1 MLHLS
6 SVAPVRSV
14 PASAS
19 PWLECVLLGLGRVES
34 CCRARV
40 WCPPSPVPSYLQLL
54 ISDGWSTAAAQLN
67 QGRVSS
73 NVSHPDTSSSRYP
86 SILLSCIKY
95 NFTLMLS
102 VISPHPL
109 SPHCTQT
116 LASVQIAK
124 LSHTSLAPE
133 QTRRSL
139 LHGSVYGRDGKV
151 IAQETAPVASQRG
164 LARG

>member
-1 MLHLS
+1 MYCCFLSLFRYASEMKGLLMQHLS
-6 SVAPVRSV
+6 SVAPVRPV
-14 PASAS
+14 PAPAS

-40 WCPPSPVPSYLQLL
+40 WCPPSAVPSYLQLL

-95 NFTLMLS
+95 NFTFIA
-102 VISPHPL
+102 ISCFPTPAIPALHTNSRVSPNCQIIPHKPR
-109 SPHCTQT
+109 P
-116 LASVQIAK
+116 
-124 LSHTSLAPE
+124 
-133 QTRRSL
+133 
-139 LHGSVYGRDGKV
+139 
-151 IAQETAPVASQRG
+151 
-164 LARG
+164 